1 MECSPRLCVSLVDNY
16 TIQGNDVVKCGPGLC
31 VHLIDDYTI
40 ESDDGGVAQ
49 GVELLVYL
57 IDTITNQG
65 AMMQ

>member
-1 MECSPRLCVSLVDNY
+1 MSLVDNY